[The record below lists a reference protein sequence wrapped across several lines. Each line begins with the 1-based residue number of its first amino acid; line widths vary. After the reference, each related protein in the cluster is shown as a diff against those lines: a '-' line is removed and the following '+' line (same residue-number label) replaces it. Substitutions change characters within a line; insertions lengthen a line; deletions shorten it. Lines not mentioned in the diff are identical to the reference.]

1 MNNLTDG
8 DLLLKNKAERIISVN
23 KDISTGA
30 LIDKLKKKG
39 IPQGIIDD
47 VVEFDEERELNN
59 ALRAIKAK
67 YPLIK
72 GKTDY
77 ERKQKLLKYL
87 LSKGFDYQLAQ
98 RGVVGFFDGES

>member
-1 MNNLTDG
+1 MRT
-8 DLLLKNKAERIISVN
+8 SPQ
-23 KDISTGA
+23 SM
-30 LIDKLKKKG
+30 IDKL
-39 IPQGIIDD
+39 I
-47 VVEFDEERELNN
+47 VVDEVQQLNN
-59 ALRAIKAK
+59 VLRRISTK

-98 RGVVGFFDGES
+98 KGVSGFFDGEKDYS